1 MTAHGKVRVLLA
13 DDEADMRHLL
23 RLNLEMDGRFE
34 IIGEAKNG
42 AEAVALA
49 RVLRPDA
56 VVLDI
61 LMPVMG
67 GVDALPLIRDAVPH
81 TSVIVLS
88 AYPETMVADM
98 HALGADAYH
107 QKDEPPAIVAESLW
121 TACASHCQN

>member
-1 MTAHGKVRVLLA
+1 MKADGKVRVLLA

-34 IIGEAKNG
+34 VIAEAKNG

-49 RVLRPDA
+49 RVLQPDA

-67 GVDALPLIRDAVPH
+67 GVDALPLIRDAVPQ
-81 TSVIVLS
+81 TSVVVLS
-88 AYPETMVADM
+88 AYPEAMVADM
-98 HALGADAYH
+98 RALGACAYH
-107 QKDEPPAIVAESLW
+107 QKDEPPAVVADSLW
-121 TACASHCQN
+121 TACASHCQS